1 MESPPSVALLT
12 EQIGAVSIEVGQ
24 CAQRLS
30 GLLANPEGI
39 PELLAAWSRETLERW
54 PDLLLGA
61 GAAIE
66 DSSRCRLH
74 WWQLGGNGLDVLLVD
89 VDPGS
94 MGYYD
99 FTRSK
104 WYKGPYQSHTSH
116 LTGPYVDYLGTDRY
130 VATMTAPI
138 LVGDDFHGV
147 AGVDFDLSKFER
159 RFLAASRGAAGHL
172 ALTNGEGRVIAS
184 DARGLTCGELL
195 DDGELVSVVP
205 TGTDEAWMLWELAD

>member
-1 MESPPSVALLT
+1 MESPSSVAVLAEQVETVSVEVRRCAELLST
-12 EQIGAVSIEVGQ
+12 
-24 CAQRLS
+24 
-30 GLLANPEGI
+30 LLGDPEGI
-39 PELLAAWSRETLERW
+39 PEFLVAWSRETLERW

-74 WWQLGGNGLDVLLVD
+74 WWQHGGSGLDVLLVD
-89 VDPGS
+89 ADPSS

-104 WYKGPYQSHTSH
+104 WYTGPRKSRTSH

-130 VATMTAPI
+130 VATMTAPV
-138 LVGDDFHGV
+138 LVGDDFRGV
-147 AGVDFDLSKFER
+147 AGVDFDLSKLER
-159 RFLAASRGAAGHL
+159 RFLAASRGSAGHL
-172 ALTNGEGRVIAS
+172 ALTNGEGRIIAS

-195 DDGELVSVVP
+195 DQGELVSVVP
-205 TGTDEAWMLWELAD
+205 TGTDEAWMLWELGQ